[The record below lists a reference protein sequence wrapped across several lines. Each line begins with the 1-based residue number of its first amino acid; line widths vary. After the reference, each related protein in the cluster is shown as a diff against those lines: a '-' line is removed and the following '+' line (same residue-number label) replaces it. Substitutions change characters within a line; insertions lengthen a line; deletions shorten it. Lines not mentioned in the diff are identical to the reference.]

1 MHPQNYFS
9 LFPPFPRNNDVFVAM
24 SFDER
29 FNSRWENVIKPAFEE
44 PINGVLLNP
53 YRVNMRIISDSILID
68 ILEGIRSSRLILGD
82 ITTIGE
88 IGGIAV
94 CNNNVMYEIGIAQAI
109 RLPEEVVLFSSDKY
123 EGDKKIPF
131 DLSQIRVNDYDPDGR
146 VNDYD
151 PDGNSEKASEHLR
164 EIIIECLSKI
174 DQNKS
179 LFVKHAAESL
189 DFDCESVLGEAM
201 VSPSKTVGQ
210 TDNIRR
216 IIAISRLLELGLFTT
231 QPSTIDYSQDEL
243 IKNNQFVV
251 QNDAEKRSKYKI
263 SVFGEAVMGYRREK
277 FFGFK
282 C

>member
-29 FNSRWENVIKPAFEE
+29 FNSRWENVIKPAFKEQ
-44 PINGVLLNP
+44 INGVSLNP
-53 YRVNMRIISDSILID
+53 YRVNVSNISASILID

-82 ITTIGE
+82 ITPIGE
-88 IGGIAV
+88 IGGKPV
-94 CNNNVMYEIGIAQAI
+94 CNGNVMYEIGIAQAI

-123 EGDKKIPF
+123 ETEEGDKKIPF
-131 DLSQIRVNDYDPDGR
+131 DLLQIRVNDYDPDG
-146 VNDYD
+146 N
-151 PDGNSEKASEHLR
+151 PEEASEHLR
-164 EIIIECLSKI
+164 KIIIECLSEI

-189 DFDCESVLGEAM
+189 DFDCESALSEAM

-216 IIAISRLLELGLFTT
+216 IIAISRLLELGLFTK
-231 QPSTIDYSQDEL
+231 QPSTIDYSNCEL
-243 IKNNQFVV
+243 IENNQFVV
-251 QNDAEKRSKYKI
+251 QRDADRDTKYKI
-263 SVFGEAVMGYRREK
+263 SVFGEAVMRYLREK

>member
-1 MHPQNYFS
+1 MHPQNYYS

-29 FNSRWENVIKPAFEE
+29 FDSRWENVIKPAFEE
-44 PINGVLLNP
+44 QINGVLLNP
-53 YRVNMRIISDSILID
+53 YRVDMRIISNSILID

-131 DLSQIRVNDYDPDGR
+131 DLSQIRVNPYDPDE
-146 VNDYD
+146 
-151 PDGNSEKASEHLR
+151 NSEKASKHLR
-164 EIIIECLSKI
+164 KIIIECLSKI

-189 DFDCESVLGEAM
+189 DFDCELALGEAM

-216 IIAISRLLELGLFTT
+216 IIAISRLLELGLFTK
-231 QPSTIDYSQDEL
+231 QPSTIDYSKDEL
-243 IKNNQFVV
+243 IKNNQVV
-251 QNDAEKRSKYKI
+251 VEKDAEKRSKYKI

-277 FFGFK
+277 FYGFK

>member
-44 PINGVLLNP
+44 QINGVLLNP
-53 YRVNMRIISDSILID
+53 YRVDMSIISNSILID

-123 EGDKKIPF
+123 ETEEGDKKIPF
-131 DLSQIRVNDYDPDGR
+131 DLLQIRVNDYDPDG
-146 VNDYD
+146 N
-151 PDGNSEKASEHLR
+151 PEEASEHLR
-164 EIIIECLSKI
+164 KIIIECLSEI

-189 DFDCESVLGEAM
+189 DFDCESALSEAM

-231 QPSTIDYSQDEL
+231 QPSTIDYSKDEL

>member
-1 MHPQNYFS
+1 MYPQNYFS

-29 FNSRWENVIKPAFEE
+29 FNSRWKNVIKPAFEE
-44 PINGVLLNP
+44 QINGVSLNP
-53 YRVNMRIISDSILID
+53 YRVNVSNISASILID

-82 ITTIGE
+82 ITTIGK
-88 IGGIAV
+88 IGGKPV
-94 CNNNVMYEIGIAQAI
+94 CNGNVMYEIGIAHAI
-109 RLPEEVVLFSSDKY
+109 RLQEEVVLFSSDKY
-123 EGDKKIPF
+123 ETKAGDKKIPF
-131 DLSQIRVNDYDPDGR
+131 DLLQIRVNDYDPDG
-146 VNDYD
+146 N
-151 PDGNSEKASEHLR
+151 PKEASKHLR

-179 LFVKHAAESL
+179 LAVKYAAERL
-189 DFDCESVLGEAM
+189 DYDCESALAEAM

-216 IIAISRLLELGLFTT
+216 IIAISRLLELGLFTK
-231 QPSTIDYSQDEL
+231 QQSTIDYSKCEL
-243 IKNNQFVV
+243 IENNQFVV
-251 QNDAEKRSKYKI
+251 QRDVDKDIKYKI
-263 SVFGEAVMGYRREK
+263 SVFGEAVMKYRREK